1 MRSLLRRLAL
11 KILSTVP
18 VQFFL
23 SRILPRIRFSTSP
36 PKITGQEWQS
46 FIAMIKPGDLVFSV
60 DRSKL
65 SSVLIPG
72 EWDHVGIVSEDSM
85 IVEAHFPKVR
95 KIHPFDF
102 CHTSD
107 AVGVLRPFPSTA
119 AVLASRCDSFI
130 GIGYDTLFRKGAE
143 SLYCSE
149 LVWQCDQAN
158 DLGFDTSDAV
168 GLGIEYLS
176 PDGLWDSKNH
186 IGRTRIGDID
196 GIQ

>member
-1 MRSLLRRLAL
+1 MRSLLRQITL
-11 KILSTVP
+11 KILATRQ

-36 PKITGQEWQS
+36 PKITGNEWQS
-46 FIAMIKPGDLVFSV
+46 FVAMIRPGDLVFSV

-72 EWDHVGIVSEDSM
+72 EWDHVGIVSEDAM
-85 IVEAHFPKVR
+85 IVEAHYPKVR

-107 AVGVLRPFPSTA
+107 AVGVLRPLAATASILSTK
-119 AVLASRCDSFI
+119 CDRFI

-149 LVWQCDQAN
+149 LVWQCDQYN
-158 DLGFDTSDAV
+158 TLGFDTSDAV

-176 PDGLWDSKNH
+176 PDGLWDSKN
-186 IGRTRIGDID
+186 IVGRARIGDSD
-196 GIQ
+196 GI

>member
-23 SRILPRIRFSTSP
+23 SRILPLIRFSTSP
-36 PKITGQEWQS
+36 PKITGQEWQR

-149 LVWQCDQAN
+149 LVWQCDQDN

-186 IGRTRIGDID
+186 IGRTRISDID